1 MKPTSIDAI
10 ERWYGNEPKPESW
23 DRVLKRAKEEWK
35 QEMIEAHRSGVEQG
49 IYAYKVKLEDANAPL
64 PDSEVWFENN
74 WKSKKVNDET
84 E

>member
-35 QEMIEAHRSGVEQG
+35 QEMIQAHKSGVEQG
-49 IYAYKVKLEDANAPL
+49 IEYTKRLDEPL